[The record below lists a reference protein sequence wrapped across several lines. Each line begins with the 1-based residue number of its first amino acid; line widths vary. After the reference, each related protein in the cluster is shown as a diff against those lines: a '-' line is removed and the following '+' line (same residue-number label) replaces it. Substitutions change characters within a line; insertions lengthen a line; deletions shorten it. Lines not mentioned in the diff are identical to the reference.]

1 MIIGNKNTI
10 AFDLKKTS
18 DEEHLCQLKLYIN
31 GKNICEWKDRQ
42 TGEKRTIWWNL
53 DELISYLY
61 ETTTFLYHD
70 EPFPYRAKGESA
82 SEMENNA
89 RDFDSEDESAMDEYY
104 DRLNDWV
111 YNHSWNH
118 ARSGAIVPD
127 IIFRNVDGNME
138 ISWWNDDEDID
149 FTNRY
154 GFITV
159 PAETYKN
166 LIDQLFTSYNSL
178 WL

>member
-1 MIIGNKNTI
+1 MIS
-10 AFDLKKTS
+10 KKTS

-70 EPFPYRAKGESA
+70 EPFPYRVEGECA
-82 SEMENNA
+82 SELENNA
-89 RDFDSEDESAMDEYY
+89 RGFESEDESTMDEYY
-104 DRLNDWV
+104 DKLNDWV

-127 IIFRNVDGNME
+127 IIFRNVD
-138 ISWWNDDEDID
+138 II
-149 FTNRY
+149 
-154 GFITV
+154 
-159 PAETYKN
+159 
-166 LIDQLFTSYNSL
+166 
-178 WL
+178 